1 MGSLKSIK
9 NGYAKSVPIK
19 RKVGIKE
26 ANRSIP
32 ITNIHSPEAAHQ
44 AQVQHPIRAHMISPT
59 QHLLTIC
66 HILGT
71 VLACGCRLT

>member
-1 MGSLKSIK
+1 MGSLKPIK
-9 NGYAKSVPIK
+9 NAYAKSVPIK

-44 AQVQHPIRAHMISPT
+44 AQVQHPIRAHVISAT

>member
-1 MGSLKSIK
+1 MGLLKSIK
-9 NGYAKSVPIK
+9 NRYAKSVPIK

-26 ANRSIP
+26 ASRSVL

-59 QHLLTIC
+59 QYLLTIC

-71 VLACGCRLT
+71 VLACGCHLV